1 MTRANPSV
9 ATGQTAAEARLRCV
23 LSGCGAPAAWLITD
37 PQGGQL
43 AVCEPDVHVL
53 LNDARARVPPDSTV
67 RIEVWRA

>member
-1 MTRANPSV
+1 MTRANPPV
-9 ATGQTAAEARLRCV
+9 AAGQTAAEPRLRCV
-23 LSGCGAPAAWLITD
+23 LSGCVAPAAWLITD

-43 AVCEPDVHVL
+43 AACEPDVEVL